1 MADVSLST
9 VRGQPRK
16 KILTLTASNAAVA
29 IPSWAQGGKALAYV
43 TACAG
48 GGGGGVRAT
57 SGSRGGGGAA
67 SGGVVRIPLLIPS
80 GITTFAVEIGAGG
93 AGLNAN
99 VPATGTPGG
108 ATTLTFGA
116 VEVLRVAGAYSG
128 NGSAAAGTGSTSI
141 VLNGQV
147 NVITLGMRPSSG
159 TQFSSTQTYLIGNLP
174 GGVGSD
180 ANAGYG
186 AGASSLWGCGGSGIA
201 AAPTDNTA
209 GESGQGYGSGGAGA
223 LWLSGG
229 AVKAGDGAPGFLQ
242 IEFVEGF

>member
-48 GGGGGVRAT
+48 GGSGSVRAT

-80 GITTFAVEIGAGG
+80 GITTFAVAIGAGG
-93 AGLNAN
+93 AGPNTNAQTN
-99 VPATGTPGG
+99 GEPGG

-116 VEVLRVAGAYSG
+116 VEVLRVAGASPG
-128 NGSAAAGTGSTSI
+128 NGAGSAGPSVTSI
-141 VLNGQV
+141 IVNGQANAAV
-147 NVITLGMRPSSG
+147 SGMRPG
-159 TQFSSTQTYLIGNLP
+159 TIASFSPTQVYFIGCTA
-174 GGVGSD
+174 GGDGSA

-186 AGASSLWGCGGSGIA
+186 AGASSLWGRGGSGIA
-201 AAPTDNTA
+201 AAPAVNTV

-223 LWLSGG
+223 LWMSGG
-229 AVKAGDGAPGFLQ
+229 VVKAGDGAPGFLQ